1 MKPPTAHGKPPT
13 TSGTARTERS
23 MSSAKGPEPAGEGGM
38 PPDPAEFLRDMAD
51 AGLGYARAE
60 RDRVK
65 ILVGERGGRIAGGAV
80 LVLVVILL
88 LAGLVLMVS
97 VAWGLWLGQRLQ
109 DPVVGFLLAGATYL
123 ALVGFFYLFWRTVLR
138 DRITLFLLNAIH
150 GEE

>member
-1 MKPPTAHGKPPT
+1 MKPPNVRGMPPT
-13 TSGTARTERS
+13 ISVTARTERS
-23 MSSAKGPEPAGEGGM
+23 MSSTKGPEPAGEDNA

-51 AGLGYARAE
+51 AGLGYVRAE
-60 RDRVK
+60 REHVK

-80 LVLVVILL
+80 LLLVVILL

-123 ALVGFFYLFWRTVLR
+123 ALVGLFYLVWRTVLR
-138 DRITLFLLNAIH
+138 DRITLFLLNTIH